1 MFLIVVFYRDTSFSN
16 IIDTNKLSSLM
27 KQEVELNMQNST
39 NKIITLDG
47 YNFFNELQQEAI
59 MPLIFPISIDGA
71 INV

>member
-1 MFLIVVFYRDTSFSN
+1 MFLIVVFYRDTSFSH
-16 IIDTNKLSSLM
+16 IIDTNKLSSIM

-59 MPLIFPISIDGA
+59 MPLIFPIRIDGA

>member
-16 IIDTNKLSSLM
+16 IFDTNKLSSLM

-47 YNFFNELQQEAI
+47 YN
-59 MPLIFPISIDGA
+59 IF
-71 INV
+71 

>member
-16 IIDTNKLSSLM
+16 IFDTNKLSSLM

-47 YNFFNELQQEAI
+47 YNFFNELQKAAI
-59 MPLIFPISIDGA
+59 MPFIFPISIDGA